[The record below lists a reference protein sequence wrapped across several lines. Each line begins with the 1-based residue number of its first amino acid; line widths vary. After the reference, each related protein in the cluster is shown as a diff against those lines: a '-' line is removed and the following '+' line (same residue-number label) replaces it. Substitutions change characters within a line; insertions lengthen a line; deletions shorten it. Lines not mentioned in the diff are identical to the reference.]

1 MDYLTENVAVNLK
14 RIRQSKGMSLDQV
27 SEQTGVS
34 KSMLSQIEKGT
45 ANPSLGVLGK
55 ITSGLRIEFQELIAT
70 PLVDS
75 YLVTPENLVPTKELE
90 GQYTVWTCFPYE
102 DTRLVEIYRIDIE
115 PGGTYVSGG
124 HGEKT
129 REYLVVTDG
138 VMTVECNGKE
148 HEIHLKQAFRFETDQ
163 THIYRNRGTEKT
175 SCMCFFLDYHKKTT
189 PVIKTVFNSIYG
201 CNAYLIPNIFEFIHH
216 MFMILKY
223 FNLVEELCEPIR
235 SLKSIQN

>member
-14 RIRQSKGMSLDQV
+14 RIRQSKGMSLDQA

-75 YLVTPENLVPTKELE
+75 YLVTPEDLVPTKELE

-115 PGGTYVSGG
+115 PGGTYMSGS

-129 REYLVVTDG
+129 REYITVTEG
-138 VMTVECNGKE
+138 VLTIECHGHTQTINKDQVY
-148 HEIHLKQAFRFETDQ
+148 KFETDQ
-163 THIYRNRGTEKT
+163 AHIYRNEGAEMV
-175 SCMCFFLDYHKKTT
+175 SCTCFFLDYT
-189 PVIKTVFNSIYG
+189 G
-201 CNAYLIPNIFEFIHH
+201 L
-216 MFMILKY
+216 
-223 FNLVEELCEPIR
+223 R
-235 SLKSIQN
+235 